1 MSFYEKDLRLSIQ
14 VDSCVQCPF
23 YRTTIYYNEGKCILK
38 AVMDLGESV
47 RYATYDIDSNCP
59 FLQE

>member
-1 MSFYEKDLRLSIQ
+1 MALYEKDLRLSIY
-14 VDSCVQCPF
+14 VDTCSECPF
-23 YRTTIYYNEGKCILK
+23 YRTTIYYNEGECILK

-47 RYATYDIDSNCP
+47 RCATYDIDSYCP